1 LFYEKEGDDLLDLRE
16 TAYLKLEGDAFKP
29 EQELAEKYRTFVT
42 EMLRLSLAGIAVYSF
57 LD

>member
-1 LFYEKEGDDLLDLRE
+1 MFYEKEGDDLLDRRE

-42 EMLRLSLAGIAVYSF
+42 GNYSP
-57 LD
+57 LITVERG